1 MSGTQQGM
9 MTRMGIRAADRRRV
23 AIKGCIF
30 GRKRNY
36 VIGTGVKEMKEKG

>member
-23 AIKGCIF
+23 AIKGWIF
-30 GRKRNY
+30 ERQRNY
-36 VIGTGVKEMKEKG
+36 VIGTAVKELKEKG